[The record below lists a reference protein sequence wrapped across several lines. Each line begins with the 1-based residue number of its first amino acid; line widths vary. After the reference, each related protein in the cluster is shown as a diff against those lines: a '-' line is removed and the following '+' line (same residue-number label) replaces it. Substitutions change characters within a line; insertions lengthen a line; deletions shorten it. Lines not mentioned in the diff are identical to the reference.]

1 MYPKER
7 LSVLDTKLNH
17 VVGSP
22 FVITITECVIL
33 CTLLRILMKARRVNW
48 TLRLLCV
55 IFDNE
60 PSVGF
65 DRENWIKDV
74 RFWNIYAN
82 YDNQ

>member
-17 VVGSP
+17 VVVSP

-33 CTLLRILMKARRVNW
+33 RTLLRILMKARRVNW

-55 IFDNE
+55 SFHNV
-60 PSVGF
+60 PSVGIRQGKL
-65 DRENWIKDV
+65 D
-74 RFWNIYAN
+74 
-82 YDNQ
+82 